1 MWWHE
6 VSPNIELFVVHT
18 AHIRVHY
25 PDQINVFILLLDS
38 VQIETR
44 RWCDAY
50 SPYLSIFTTS
60 NYKTIF
66 FFSLCTT
73 FYTTFFRW
81 VEIVKATFFCF
92 VAYFHWMFNWNGIN
106 RCLRHLRSKF
116 LIKSAFCFSGHW
128 SFSCLI
134 NSKLSEMYKYFAVL
148 FHCDDWQFYHQNWF
162 RMWAERRRKK
172 K

>member
-1 MWWHE
+1 MFSYYYLIQFKSRLD
-6 VSPNIELFVVHT
+6 VDVT
-18 AHIRVHY
+18 HIVRIYRFLPHPITKQY
-25 PDQINVFILLLDS
+25 
-38 VQIETR
+38 
-44 RWCDAY
+44 
-50 SPYLSIFTTS
+50 
-60 NYKTIF
+60 F